1 MHNFG
6 PIHTKTYSWH
16 GQEHHDQLFLPQNRM
31 SDKRIRESRQAT
43 SSLLDEQRI
52 RHDVVTIDRDAFRR
66 QQR

>member
-1 MHNFG
+1 
-6 PIHTKTYSWH
+6 
-16 GQEHHDQLFLPQNRM
+16 M